1 LQEIARHTWAF
12 DRLEAEKLQGAAHSN
27 NPYVLKPRGGAPVP
41 KLDVLVSQKRVER
54 IIAWLQNQYTHQ
66 EAMIAL
72 DDVLNRLEF
81 GVKADKFEAALD
93 ELAQILGF
101 AGQRPDR
108 QQGAGPDNLWQ
119 VREQDYVL
127 WECKNEVKLDRELI
141 HKDET
146 GQMNNACGWFD
157 EHYKGATA
165 SRIMIIPAQKCAPGA
180 HFTHDVRIMRPK
192 ELQKF
197 KGAVRAFFVS
207 MAGDALADLSAKR
220 IQELLDAHKINSED
234 LVPRFTKTLL
244 A

>member
-1 LQEIARHTWAF
+1 MTCDSAIRSLM
-12 DRLEAEKLQGAAHSN
+12 S
-27 NPYVLKPRGGAPVP
+27 
-41 KLDVLVSQKRVER
+41 
-54 IIAWLQNQYTHQ
+54 
-66 EAMIAL
+66 
-72 DDVLNRLEF
+72 NRLEF

-93 ELAQILGF
+93 ELAEILGF

-197 KGAVRAFFVS
+197 KGAPQ
-207 MAGDALADLSAKR
+207 LATTSSAKR
-220 IQELLDAHKINSED
+220 AVSPEVEAVSTGAVEPRTDELAFANLTWCSLSAARPGYCICASLDRLSSEPPPAVHARCGIGGSCLGAGD
-234 LVPRFTKTLL
+234 KVEVSLPTAFRGRDGVP
-244 A
+244 